1 MNTNRYT
8 PARVTDENCTFCIP
22 IYQRLFAW
30 EEEQVKGLLYDLKNH
45 FEKEGEVPYYLG
57 MLSCIEKEG
66 RFDLIDGQQRFT
78 MMMLLGIVF
87 QKEGNG
93 WDKFLAK
100 GNRLSFTARSKDTE
114 YIKSLIHN
122 NPSVGEKNELMEHG
136 IAVIKNF
143 MNEEFKDDTAR
154 EDFAQKVYNQL
165 SFFFSELPEQYAQH
179 PESLNKYFEAMNNS
193 GKGLEQHEILKVDLM
208 RGEENQVHLTRIWNL
223 VSEMNRPVIKYT
235 ENTTEDEYR
244 GKYITA
250 IQACRNGQYGYALSL
265 CEDLTDNDSD
275 KTLESIEA
283 IRHEFAT
290 TIGHSER
297 GIISFPDFLRLNFA
311 IYNKK
316 KVAYNFYREELLNIF
331 KKDAIANKQDFY
343 HQLFFTRLLIDYY
356 FIYKEGDE
364 AIAKYNVSFNGGEK
378 KEALTQYQSMLYVST
393 TFYSWMRPILQELM
407 NSPIE
412 STERFLN
419 LLKTIDNSLNPM
431 PNSLEELSYRM
442 VNRYYLWRLD
452 YYLWERRDDYFEN
465 DEDKYIVKNYVFKAN
480 RSVEHIHP
488 QNQNNNSEW
497 EKDAIDSFGNLA
509 LISQSF
515 NSQQGN
521 DSVTV
526 KFARI
531 ADQADNSKLESIKM
545 YKIYLDAKKTP
556 EGWNKTARE
565 EHQEKMYKL
574 LIDSYNEIE

>member
-1 MNTNRYT
+1 MNTNRYN
-8 PARVTDENCTFCIP
+8 PVRVTDENCTFCIP

-154 EDFAQKVYNQL
+154 ETFAQRVYNHL
-165 SFFFSELPEQYAQH
+165 SFFFSELPKEYAQH

-235 ENTTEDEYR
+235 ENTTEDKYR

-275 KTLESIEA
+275 RTLESIVAE
-283 IRHEFAT
+283 RHEFAR
-290 TIGHSER
+290 IVGHNER
-297 GIISFPDFLRLNFA
+297 SILSFPDFLRLNFA
-311 IYNKK
+311 MFNK
-316 KVAYNFYREELLNIF
+316 VEASYNFYRE
-331 KKDAIANKQDFY
+331 
-343 HQLFFTRLLIDYY
+343 
-356 FIYKEGDE
+356 
-364 AIAKYNVSFNGGEK
+364 V
-378 KEALTQYQSMLYVST
+378 
-393 TFYSWMRPILQELM
+393 
-407 NSPIE
+407 
-412 STERFLN
+412 
-419 LLKTIDNSLNPM
+419 
-431 PNSLEELSYRM
+431 
-442 VNRYYLWRLD
+442 
-452 YYLWERRDDYFEN
+452 WE
-465 DEDKYIVKNYVFKAN
+465 
-480 RSVEHIHP
+480 
-488 QNQNNNSEW
+488 
-497 EKDAIDSFGNLA
+497 
-509 LISQSF
+509 
-515 NSQQGN
+515 
-521 DSVTV
+521 
-526 KFARI
+526 
-531 ADQADNSKLESIKM
+531 
-545 YKIYLDAKKTP
+545 
-556 EGWNKTARE
+556 
-565 EHQEKMYKL
+565 
-574 LIDSYNEIE
+574 